1 MLDYKQIYETEHVQ
15 NGLSYS
21 EIRKKYNIPR
31 GTWDYH
37 VRKKLG
43 LSCDQR
49 KYKAVDNFFD
59 TIDCE
64 IKSYLLG
71 FLYADGYLASDGRM
85 GIRLANKDEEMIK
98 MIQHFICPESPIEYT
113 NNQNIHRLP
122 QVSIRWKSERMYKRL
137 EELGFCIDKTYNDS
151 NIFTQ
156 IPNEFKYDFI
166 RGFCDGDG
174 SVRFE
179 KIKRSMKCSV
189 VFSNGTREILDDI
202 IKFLPKETQPIL
214 YDEETY
220 YSLRFETAYGSYYLA
235 SKLYKNANY
244 YLQRKYNKALQI
256 IKYRTNTELTGNRKT
271 FPEV

>member
-71 FLYADGYLASDGRM
+71 FLYAD
-85 GIRLANKDEEMIK
+85 
-98 MIQHFICPESPIEYT
+98 
-113 NNQNIHRLP
+113 
-122 QVSIRWKSERMYKRL
+122 
-137 EELGFCIDKTYNDS
+137 
-151 NIFTQ
+151 
-156 IPNEFKYDFI
+156 
-166 RGFCDGDG
+166 
-174 SVRFE
+174 
-179 KIKRSMKCSV
+179 
-189 VFSNGTREILDDI
+189 
-202 IKFLPKETQPIL
+202 
-214 YDEETY
+214 